1 MFQLFRT
8 YIAIVSFVCFKSRT
22 KMLCMLQCELPGAV
36 HGGERR
42 SKRGGGR
49 KAGKHGEWREPAP
62 PVRAVGAS
70 AGIREG
76 SVQTFGC

>member
-1 MFQLFRT
+1 
-8 YIAIVSFVCFKSRT
+8 
-22 KMLCMLQCELPGAV
+22 MLCMLQCELPGAV

-70 AGIREG
+70 AGVETRG
-76 SVQTFGC
+76 VCPDVQVLVLSWNGL